1 MLAAAPGVVLLPSSS
16 QPPRGARQQLELLC
30 AMEPG
35 WHREQLSAGQ
45 RPRRALHA
53 ARLSK

>member
-16 QPPRGARQQLELLC
+16 QPPRGVRQQLELLC